1 MATSEQFK
9 NYVLECLSAAFG
21 GEIAD
26 FTCRKMMGEYLLY
39 KNGILF
45 GGIYDDRFLVKQVA
59 ANEKYKMKKEIPYGG
74 AKPMF
79 MPEDTED
86 FVTLKNIV
94 EDTYTFLSAAKDP
107 KRQKNF

>member
-21 GEIAD
+21 GAIAD
-26 FTCRKMMGEYLLY
+26 FTYRKMMGEYLLY

-94 EDTYTFLSAAKDP
+94 EDTYTFLSAGKDP